1 MDGKGHTS
9 GGMGSLFVT
18 RSRTKQALEEERK
31 EKERSARWLVQYHKN
46 LEKRKLLEAQRR
58 IEAER
63 EKLRKMHLK

>member
-1 MDGKGHTS
+1 
-9 GGMGSLFVT
+9 MGSLFVT
-18 RSRTKQALEEERK
+18 RSRTKQALEEARK
-31 EKERSARWLVQYHKN
+31 EKESSARWLVQYHKN